1 MSDGINTRK
10 LRALLVEHNIN
21 QKEFAEEVLGISKV
35 NFNRKL
41 NKHRK
46 LKLIEA
52 KKAAEFFGVSI
63 EELFFSPEVTIM
75 DIKKS
80 S

>member
-1 MSDGINTRK
+1 MNEEINTRK
-10 LRALLVEHNIN
+10 LRALLVEYGIN
-21 QKEFAEEVLGISKV
+21 QKEFAEEVLEMSDV

-46 LKLIEA
+46 FKLLEA
-52 KKAAEFFGVSI
+52 KKIADFFGVSI
-63 EELFFSPEVTIM
+63 EELFFSPSVTIM